1 MSHFMNKTAYL
12 LSLGEMEKFTSLTE
26 WRTNVSEDDITP
38 DNLINGVH
46 MEIENVWDI
55 QRLISEAPPKKLFF

>member
-1 MSHFMNKTAYL
+1 MKKTAYL

-38 DNLINGVH
+38 DNLIYGVH
-46 MEIENVWDI
+46 LEILIVWDI
-55 QRLISEAPPKKLFF
+55 QGLISEAPPKKFFF